1 MGSIVVSPGIWNDS
15 LVAAI
20 EYYKQMVL
28 LHIRILQP
36 QLRFMQDPR
45 ALPAAAPS
53 SCTHLI
59 SASNAIIMMGKDR
72 QQFENLQGS
81 VITIQSN
88 VYRPYIEKDYIQ
100 CLLKTVIE
108 LETRGFKGSAN

>member
-1 MGSIVVSPGIWNDS
+1 
-15 LVAAI
+15 
-20 EYYKQMVL
+20 
-28 LHIRILQP
+28 
-36 QLRFMQDPR
+36 
-45 ALPAAAPS
+45 
-53 SCTHLI
+53 
-59 SASNAIIMMGKDR
+59 MGKDR
-72 QQFENLQGS
+72 QQFGNLQGS